1 MKEPSDFTQERS
13 EIAPKKR
20 LAGNELTHDNWQD
33 EEEPEEAVVLK
44 KANDEVLG
52 NPPKLT
58 AKRRDIGEAGK
69 TSALA

>member
-1 MKEPSDFTQERS
+1 
-13 EIAPKKR
+13 

-33 EEEPEEAVVLK
+33 EEEPEEAVVFK

-69 TSALA
+69 TSAFAGFGGFGSLNPK